1 VAQSSDRAI
10 GMDLGPPTAYTA
22 LQEGTAVYDR
32 DGDRVGVVEHV
43 LADEAQDI
51 FHGLVIRVRRL
62 PEPEH
67 VVALAGQV
75 ADLYERGVLLAVD
88 AGALYDPS
96 AFPGTSTSRTADG
109 ESPLEAA
116 LRRAWER
123 INRPV

>member
-1 VAQSSDRAI
+1 MVQSGDRAI
-10 GMDLGPPTAYTA
+10 GMDLGAPTAYTA
-22 LQEGTAVYDR
+22 LQPGTAVYDR
-32 DGDRVGVVEHV
+32 DGDRVGVVRYV

-51 FHGLVIRVRRL
+51 FHGLVIRTRRL
-62 PEPEH
+62 PDQQH
-67 VVALAGQV
+67 LVALADQV
-75 ADLYERGVLLAVD
+75 GELYERGVLLAVD

-116 LRRAWER
+116 LRRAWDR